1 MGLLRSKKSFAM
13 EIATKP
19 LVMPSEIAGLE
30 PLHGYI
36 KQGNRVVPARL
47 PYLKPKVKQPG
58 FVERSVSISPRPIIA
73 QQEAPSA
80 RLIKTTATAEPPKKP
95 VKKQS
100 IFPGVSQRKTVNEE
114 SKTWDESEWIE

>member
-1 MGLLRSKKSFAM
+1 M

-47 PYLKPKVKQPG
+47 PYLKPKAKQRG
-58 FVERSVSISPRPIIA
+58 FIERKVTILPRPVLV
-73 QQEAPSA
+73 QPSPQP
-80 RLIKTTATAEPPKKP
+80 TVTATPVEHPKKP
-95 VKKQS
+95 VKKQG
-100 IFPGVSQRKTVNEE
+100 IFPGASQQKAVNDEPT
-114 SKTWDESEWIE
+114 TWDESQWIE